1 MARWWRHGV
10 STVRWLLDGGNPSV
24 RYFERW
30 TSFTYDKLIARDK
43 VNLDTSWLR
52 DDSLD
57 DLDSLPAPEVIAR
70 EIAENLAA
78 TLAEFEAVDW
88 TLERAS
94 SVPARR

>member
-10 STVRWLLDGGNPSV
+10 STVGWLLDGGIPSV

-30 TSFTYDKLIARDK
+30 TPFAYAELIARDK

-52 DDSLD
+52 DDSLE

-78 TLAEFEAVDW
+78 TLAEFEAVAW

-94 SVPARR
+94 SMPTRR